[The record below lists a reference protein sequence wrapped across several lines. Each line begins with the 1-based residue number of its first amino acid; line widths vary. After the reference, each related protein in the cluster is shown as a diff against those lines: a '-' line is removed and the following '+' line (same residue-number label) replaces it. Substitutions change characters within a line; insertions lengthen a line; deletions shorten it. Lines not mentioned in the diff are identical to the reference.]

1 MKECNKS
8 STLEDITTD
17 KVVSIIKI
25 LNNEKASKSNDMR
38 TKVIQE
44 LGTFLLNYSRKTSI
58 VALKPAFS
66 LKT

>member
-8 STLEDITTD
+8 STLQDITTD

-25 LNNEKASKSNDMR
+25 SNNEKASKSNDMR

-44 LGTFLLNYSRKTSI
+44 LGTFLLNYSRKTST